1 MALRQVFVLPP
12 LAIYVHFPWCIRKCP
27 YCDFNSHGVG
37 NAGFDETGYLTA
49 LARDLEMSLP
59 AIESREV
66 RSVFIGGG
74 TPSLLSGAGIRQLLQ
89 LLRGKVAL
97 IPDCEIT
104 LEANPGAADLRRFA
118 EYRSAGVNRLSI
130 GIQSFTDTALRALG
144 RVHDASEARAAIAHA
159 RHAGFI
165 NLNLDIIHT
174 LPGQTVSVALAD
186 LQTAIEFRPEHLSW
200 YQLTIEPGT
209 LFSRSPPKL
218 PDEDTGWEIQ
228 QSGRELLAVAGYD
241 NYEISAWAVDEDS
254 RCAHNLNYWR
264 FGDYL
269 GIGAGAHSK
278 LSDTLNGCI
287 RREVRVAL
295 PGEYMRHSGS
305 SAVLSSDTLVEG
317 RAIDL
322 EFMLNAMR
330 LREGFSTTLFEER
343 TGHTL
348 ATIRDY
354 IEQGQNLGLI
364 EMHPGYIRPTV
375 KGQRYLNDLLQLF
388 V

>member
-1 MALRQVFVLPP
+1 MASRQVFVLPP
-12 LAIYVHFPWCIRKCP
+12 LAIYIHFPWCIRKCP
-27 YCDFNSHGVG
+27 YCDFNSHGMG

-74 TPSLLSGAGIRQLLQ
+74 TPSLLSGAGVRQLLQ
-89 LLRGKVAL
+89 ILRSKVAL
-97 IPDCEIT
+97 VSECEIT

-144 RVHDASEARAAIAHA
+144 RVHDATEARAAIAHA
-159 RHAGFI
+159 RHAGFN

-174 LPGQTVSVALAD
+174 LPDQTVPAAVAD

-209 LFSRSPPKL
+209 LFSRSPPTL

-228 QSGRELLAVAGYD
+228 EAGREALVAAGYD
-241 NYEISAWAVDEDS
+241 NYEISAWTIAENS
-254 RCAHNLNYWR
+254 RCSHNLNYWR

-278 LSDTLNGCI
+278 LSDPMNGSI
-287 RREVRVAL
+287 RREARVAS
-295 PGEYMRHSGS
+295 PGEYMRHSGTS
-305 SAVLSSDTLVEG
+305 TVLSSNTLVEG

-330 LREGFSTTLFEER
+330 LREGFSSALFEER
-343 TGHTL
+343 TGHAL
-348 ATIRDY
+348 ATIHDS
-354 IEQGQNLGLI
+354 IEQGQNHGLI
-364 EMHPGYIRPTV
+364 EMHMGYIRPTV

>member
-1 MALRQVFVLPP
+1 MLPP
-12 LAIYVHFPWCIRKCP
+12 LALYIHFPWCIRKCP

-37 NAGFDETGYLTA
+37 HAGFDEAGYLAA
-49 LARDLEMSLP
+49 LASDLEMSLP

-74 TPSLLSGAGIRQLLQ
+74 TPSLLSGAGAGHMLQ
-89 LLRGKVAL
+89 LIESKVAL
-97 IPDCEIT
+97 APDCEIT

-118 EYRSAGVNRLSI
+118 EYRAAGVNRLSI
-130 GIQSFTDTALRALG
+130 GIQSFNDTALRALG
-144 RVHDASEARAAIAHA
+144 RVHDSSEARAAIVHA
-159 RHAGFI
+159 RHAGFT

-174 LPGQTVSVALAD
+174 LPGQTVPDAVAD

-209 LFSRSPPKL
+209 VFSRNPPIL

-228 QSGRELLAVAGYD
+228 EAGRELLAAAGYE
-241 NYEISAWAVDEDS
+241 NYEISAWAKAEDTH
-254 RCAHNLNYWR
+254 CVHNLNYWR

-278 LSDTLNGCI
+278 LSNPLNGGI
-287 RREVRVAL
+287 RREVRQAS
-295 PGEYMRHSGS
+295 PAEYMRYSGTT
-305 SAVLSSDTLVEG
+305 AMLSSNYLVEG
-317 RAIDL
+317 CAIDL
-322 EFMLNAMR
+322 EFMLNALR
-330 LREGFSTTLFEER
+330 LREGFSSALFEER
-343 TGHTL
+343 TGHAL
-348 ATIRDY
+348 ATIRDR
-354 IEQGQNLGLI
+354 IEQGQDLGLI
-364 EMHPGYIRPTV
+364 EIQQECIRPTV